1 MKRSSQSVADISA
14 STSKDRILIL
24 KLGAL
29 GDFVQALGPMAAIKA
44 HHPNA
49 HLVLLTSAPFVAFGE
64 ACKLFDEVWVDEFR
78 PKIWQVNRI
87 FTLRKLLISGRFD
100 RVYDLQTSDRSSFY
114 HKILGPG
121 KRPEWSGIAK
131 GCSHPHD
138 NLQRNIMH
146 THDRQKEQLAMAG
159 IDHVPAPDLSWANS
173 DISHFGLQPPYALL
187 VPGGALHRPAKR
199 WGAKG
204 YTQLAN
210 HFLAQGLTPV
220 LLGAGAELG
229 ILQVIEHE
237 APGTLN
243 LGGKTDFI
251 DLATLARGAKV
262 AVGND
267 TGPMH
272 LISAAHCPSVVLYS
286 HDSNPEL
293 CAQRGN
299 AVEILRKP
307 TLETLPEA
315 EVWETVEAFLK

>member
-1 MKRSSQSVADISA
+1 MFIKRSWPSVDKTSQ
-14 STSKDRILIL
+14 DRILIL

-49 HLVLLTSAPFVAFGE
+49 HMVLLTTAPYVAFGE
-64 ACKLFDEVWVDEFR
+64 ASQLFDDVWVDQYR
-78 PKIWQVNRI
+78 PKVWQIGRI
-87 FTLRKLLISGRFD
+87 KALRKMLASGHFN

-121 KRPEWSGIAK
+121 QKPEWCGIAK

-138 NLQRNIMH
+138 NPDRDLMH
-146 THDRQKEQLAMAG
+146 THERQKEQLAKAG
-159 IDHVPAPDLSWANS
+159 IKHVPAADLSWANS
-173 DISHFGLQPPYALL
+173 DISRFGLQPPYALL

-199 WGAKG
+199 WNASG

-210 HFLAQGLTPV
+210 HLLAHGLTPV

-229 ILQVIEHE
+229 LLQVIEHE

-251 DLATLARGAKV
+251 DLATLAKEATL

-272 LISAAHCPSVVLYS
+272 LIAATHCACVVLYS

-299 AVEILRKP
+299 AVKIIRKP
-307 TLETLPEA
+307 DLESLNEA
-315 EVWETVEAFLK
+315 EVWQTLEPFLT